1 MKGYKGFERGL
12 VCRGKQYAENTV
24 FTEDKAEICRS
35 GMHFCERP
43 LDVLEYYPPCDMDG
57 NLNDFCEVE
66 ALDDVLT
73 DDNMKYC
80 TTKLKVGAKIGI
92 VGLVKAEVEY
102 IKEQLEKMPN
112 ERKAVNSGYSS
123 SAVNSGYR
131 SSAVNSGTD
140 GVAIALGIDSKAKA
154 ALGGWI
160 VLAEWK
166 YDKKN
171 FEWRRKKL
179 KSAKVDGRRIKA
191 DVFYKLV
198 NGKFVE
204 A

>member
-1 MKGYKGFERGL
+1 M
-12 VCRGKQYAENTV
+12 
-24 FTEDKAEICRS
+24 
-35 GMHFCERP
+35 
-43 LDVLEYYPPCDMDG
+43 
-57 NLNDFCEVE
+57 
-66 ALDDVLT
+66 
-73 DDNMKYC
+73 
-80 TTKLKVGAKIGI
+80 
-92 VGLVKAEVEY
+92 
-102 IKEQLEKMPN
+102 
-112 ERKAVNSGYSS
+112 
-123 SAVNSGYR
+123 
-131 SSAVNSGTD
+131 NSGTD

-191 DVFYKLV
+191 DVFYKLEG
-198 NGKFVE
+198 GKFVK

>member
-1 MKGYKGFERGL
+1 MKGYKGFEKGL
-12 VCRGKQYAENTV
+12 VCRGKQYTENTV
-24 FTEDKAEICRS
+24 FTEDKAEICKS

-43 LDVLEYYPPCDMDG
+43 LDVLAYYPPCDLEG

-66 ALDDVLT
+66 ALQEALT
-73 DDNMKYC
+73 DDNIKYC

-102 IKEQLEKMPN
+102 IKEQLKKMPD
-112 ERKAVNSGYSS
+112 ERKAVNSGDSS
-123 SAVNSGYR
+123 SAVNSGNR
-131 SSAVNSGTD
+131 SSAVNSGKD

-160 VLAEWK
+160 VLAEWE
-166 YDKKN
+166 YDKN
-171 FEWRRKKL
+171 DFMWRRKEL
-179 KSAKVDGRRIKA
+179 KSAKVDGKRIKA

-198 NGKFVE
+198 NGKFVK